1 MKKIKSKSK
10 MADSPEGGTKIRNR
24 NVQQMGGSQ
33 QQMDPRAQQQAQ
45 QQMDPRA
52 QQQAHQQMD
61 PRAQQ
66 QAQQQMDPRAQQQM
80 DPRMQ
85 QQQMQQMDPS
95 VMDSINKSRF
105 KGMKSSF
112 GSGALNTPVL
122 KTSILVSLIFVLLNS
137 KMIWKQLIKLPM
149 MGTVD
154 PSILALIV
162 NAILAGIIFYCINI
176 TLK

>member
-1 MKKIKSKSK
+1 MIMDSLSKSK
-10 MADSPEGGTKIRNR
+10 
-24 NVQQMGGSQ
+24 
-33 QQMDPRAQQQAQ
+33 
-45 QQMDPRA
+45 
-52 QQQAHQQMD
+52 
-61 PRAQQ
+61 
-66 QAQQQMDPRAQQQM
+66 
-80 DPRMQ
+80 
-85 QQQMQQMDPS
+85 
-95 VMDSINKSRF
+95 F

-112 GSGALNTPVL
+112 GNGPLNTPVL
-122 KTSILVSLIFVLLNS
+122 KTSFLVSLIFVLLNS

>member
-10 MADSPEGGTKIRNR
+10 MADSPEGGTKINRNR
-24 NVQQMGGSQ
+24 NVQQMGGPQQSPP
-33 QQMDPRAQQQAQ
+33 QQMQQA
-45 QQMDPRA
+45 P
-52 QQQAHQQMD
+52 
-61 PRAQQ
+61 
-66 QAQQQMDPRAQQQM
+66 QQQMDPRAQQQM
-80 DPRMQ
+80 DPRVQQQMQ
-85 QQQMQQMDPS
+85 QQQMYQQAQQMDPM
-95 VMDSINKSRF
+95 VVESINKNRLKS
-105 KGMKSSF
+105 MKNMF
-112 GSGALNTPVL
+112 GTGALNTSVL